1 MHWDN
6 EDGFGI
12 VPEMEKV
19 WQEHLNGGVS
29 MIFSVLFFFSS
40 HFQSNEHLKLF
51 KNIGWKFLPLMDQ
64 ILPDTVPCGGHA
76 FAPSLA
82 SPPTLMNMET
92 IDKLTS
98 VDKDSAILTAD
109 NQGSTTLVGSSNAG
123 ALKAV
128 GHKGDN
134 DLMQID
140 DINVSSHVDDKCLPP
155 G

>member
-6 EDGFGI
+6 EDGCGI

-19 WQEHLNGGVS
+19 WQEHLDGGVS
-29 MIFSVLFFFSS
+29 MILSILFFFWS
-40 HFQSNEHLKLF
+40 HFQSNEHLRLF

-64 ILPDTVPCGGHA
+64 ILPDTVPHGGHA

-82 SPPTLMNMET
+82 SLPSSMNMET

-98 VDKDSAILTAD
+98 VDKDLAILTAD
-109 NQGSTTLVGSSNAG
+109 NQGSTMLVGSSDAG

-128 GHKGDN
+128 GHKGD
-134 DLMQID
+134 DSMQID
-140 DINVSSHVDDKCLPP
+140 DVNVSSHVR
-155 G
+155 